1 MDDFKELPDPKMTE
15 QARAIIQKV
24 PEIGRLAAEK
34 ELVKLQRR
42 AKGIDKMLVSRYFE
56 ALAVYGFDDVEKP

>member
-1 MDDFKELPDPKMTE
+1 MDDFTQLPDPKMTE
-15 QARAIIQKV
+15 QARAIIQRI
-24 PEIGRLAAEK
+24 PEIGKAAAEK

-56 ALAVYGFDDVEKP
+56 ALAVYGFED